1 MHRFTTQGITMKFS
15 LRRKNLS
22 AYYRLMRL
30 DKPVGIYLLLWPTLW
45 ALIVASKGLPSLC
58 ITLIFLAGV
67 VVMRSAG
74 CVINDYAD
82 RKVDGS
88 VKRTENRPLAN
99 GEVQANEALSLFS
112 LHILAAFFLVLMLNW
127 LTMALS
133 VVALLLAASYPF
145 MKRYT
150 HLPQVVLGA
159 AFGWAIPMGFMAVME
174 TVPAYGW
181 WLFAANLCWTVA
193 YDTMYAMVDRDDD
206 IKIGVK
212 STAVLFGRYD
222 VTMIV
227 ALQACMLAILL
238 GVGQMIDASWPYY
251 VALVISALLFY
262 RHYQF
267 IKGKTREGCFTAF
280 IENHQVGLVITLGLL
295 LQYWLA

>member
-1 MHRFTTQGITMKFS
+1 MAFSALAGSVPTQGW
-15 LRRKNLS
+15 
-22 AYYRLMRL
+22 
-30 DKPVGIYLLLWPTLW
+30 LLYVA
-45 ALIVASKGLPSLC
+45 ALI
-58 ITLIFLAGV
+58 
-67 VVMRSAG
+67 
-74 CVINDYAD
+74 
-82 RKVDGS
+82 
-88 VKRTENRPLAN
+88 
-99 GEVQANEALSLFS
+99 
-112 LHILAAFFLVLMLNW
+112 
-127 LTMALS
+127 
-133 VVALLLAASYPF
+133 
-145 MKRYT
+145 
-150 HLPQVVLGA
+150 
-159 AFGWAIPMGFMAVME
+159 
-174 TVPAYGW
+174 
-181 WLFAANLCWTVA
+181 WTVA

-267 IKGKTREGCFTAF
+267 IKGRTREGCFTAF